1 MVEESSPIVLGKV
14 QTVITHF
21 FSGTVAGVTGA
32 VAGYPLDTIKSRMQT
47 QMHLPSTTAGSRITP
62 LQALVHSIRQ
72 EGFLSLYRG
81 ASTQVA
87 RQAIGCSILFG
98 LMAQFKWLFY
108 TPSTGV
114 GSAEAHPQIVLAAS
128 AACTGV
134 VEASIYCPFEITM
147 IRMQAVK
154 GLYRGFT
161 PTCCREVVGNTVY
174 FLTYDRVKDQL
185 QAKTQL
191 TPMHVYGTSGAVAG
205 FAYWC
210 VSFPLDTIKSVVQ
223 ADVLDRRHQKYL
235 GTMDCASKLYREGGV
250 GRFFRGLSPC
260 LLRAMPVN
268 AVQFMSFEKTVEM
281 LTPLWPHSPDGTA
294 YARSTSVFHWVVA
307 GVFGGVVGTVKLA
320 QNTTDKVEKLR
331 LMNLHKS
338 LAVIAAVLVP
348 ARIGTRL
355 LTRSPQALAGPKWEQ
370 LLGSAS
376 HLGLYGL
383 MIGLPSSGIAMG
395 YYSGFGIPFFGSR
408 IPGAE
413 KPDKSISGP
422 AYSAHKT
429 MGQALVY
436 FVPLHVGAAFFHHFR
451 GAQIFQ
457 RINPFKAS
465 K

>member
-1 MVEESSPIVLGKV
+1 MEFVEESPSPPPTLG
-14 QTVITHF
+14 TVETVVTHF
-21 FSGTVAGVTGA
+21 FSGTIAGFTGA
-32 VAGYPLDTIKSRMQT
+32 IVGYPLDTIKSRMQT
-47 QMHLPSTTAGSRITP
+47 QMHLPSAATIGRRVTP
-62 LQALVHSIRQ
+62 LQAFVHSIRQ

-147 IRMQAVK
+147 IRMQTQATTSQTTSQCARQIFSQYGLRH

-281 LTPLWPHSPDGTA
+281 LTPLWPHSWRTSQD
-294 YARSTSVFHWVVA
+294 AR
-307 GVFGGVVGTVKLA
+307 
-320 QNTTDKVEKLR
+320 
-331 LMNLHKS
+331 
-338 LAVIAAVLVP
+338 
-348 ARIGTRL
+348 
-355 LTRSPQALAGPKWEQ
+355 
-370 LLGSAS
+370 
-376 HLGLYGL
+376 
-383 MIGLPSSGIAMG
+383 
-395 YYSGFGIPFFGSR
+395 
-408 IPGAE
+408 
-413 KPDKSISGP
+413 
-422 AYSAHKT
+422 
-429 MGQALVY
+429 
-436 FVPLHVGAAFFHHFR
+436 
-451 GAQIFQ
+451 
-457 RINPFKAS
+457 
-465 K
+465 

>member
-1 MVEESSPIVLGKV
+1 MVEESSTIVLGKV

-21 FSGTVAGVTGA
+21 FSGTVAGITGA

-147 IRMQAVK
+147 IRMQTQATTSQTTSQCARQIFSQYGLRHVRPLILLTCPNEAVK

-161 PTCCREVVGNTVY
+161 PTCCREMVGNTVY

-281 LTPLWPHSPDGTA
+281 LTPLWPHSRRTSQD
-294 YARSTSVFHWVVA
+294 AR
-307 GVFGGVVGTVKLA
+307 
-320 QNTTDKVEKLR
+320 
-331 LMNLHKS
+331 
-338 LAVIAAVLVP
+338 
-348 ARIGTRL
+348 
-355 LTRSPQALAGPKWEQ
+355 
-370 LLGSAS
+370 
-376 HLGLYGL
+376 
-383 MIGLPSSGIAMG
+383 
-395 YYSGFGIPFFGSR
+395 
-408 IPGAE
+408 
-413 KPDKSISGP
+413 
-422 AYSAHKT
+422 
-429 MGQALVY
+429 
-436 FVPLHVGAAFFHHFR
+436 
-451 GAQIFQ
+451 
-457 RINPFKAS
+457 
-465 K
+465 

>member
-1 MVEESSPIVLGKV
+1 MFRAV
-14 QTVITHF
+14 Q
-21 FSGTVAGVTGA
+21 
-32 VAGYPLDTIKSRMQT
+32 SRLQK
-47 QMHLPSTTAGSRITP
+47 LPNRARMLSTAG
-62 LQALVHSIRQ
+62 
-72 EGFLSLYRG
+72 
-81 ASTQVA
+81 
-87 RQAIGCSILFG
+87 
-98 LMAQFKWLFY
+98 
-108 TPSTGV
+108 
-114 GSAEAHPQIVLAAS
+114 
-128 AACTGV
+128 
-134 VEASIYCPFEITM
+134 
-147 IRMQAVK
+147 
-154 GLYRGFT
+154 
-161 PTCCREVVGNTVY
+161 
-174 FLTYDRVKDQL
+174 
-185 QAKTQL
+185 
-191 TPMHVYGTSGAVAG
+191 
-205 FAYWC
+205 
-210 VSFPLDTIKSVVQ
+210 
-223 ADVLDRRHQKYL
+223 
-235 GTMDCASKLYREGGV
+235 
-250 GRFFRGLSPC
+250 
-260 LLRAMPVN
+260 
-268 AVQFMSFEKTVEM
+268 
-281 LTPLWPHSPDGTA
+281 PDGTA

-338 LAVIAAVLVP
+338 LAMIAAVLVP

-465 K
+465 KFMRSSTVPCLAKRAQRFASRHANESFVVLNGAGLELHLPMG